1 LIKPAVDKK
10 SLVMK
15 RTILLLLATVA
26 LTSCRRYEFR
36 SPGVTITTM
45 NDSHQPVDTIE
56 VDYPGGSYG
65 IGSIAPGG
73 KHVRWVKVT
82 GSAPLRI
89 DFTDSKGEHQAKPL
103 TLNAGESGSIVLHI
117 QGDGSITVDDER
129 VKK

>member
-1 LIKPAVDKK
+1 MRRIVLF
-10 SLVMK
+10 
-15 RTILLLLATVA
+15 LLATVV

-45 NDSHQPVDTIE
+45 NDSRQPVSTIE

-65 IGSIAPGG
+65 IGSIAPGSR
-73 KHVRWVKVT
+73 HVRWIKVT

-103 TLNAGESGSIVLHI
+103 TLNAGESGVVVLHI
-117 QGDGSITVDDER
+117 HDDATVTVEDGR

>member
-1 LIKPAVDKK
+1 
-10 SLVMK
+10 
-15 RTILLLLATVA
+15 
-26 LTSCRRYEFR
+26 
-36 SPGVTITTM
+36 M
-45 NDSHQPVDTIE
+45 NNSHQPVNAIE

-89 DFTDSKGEHQAKPL
+89 DFMDSKGEHQAKPL
-103 TLNAGESGSIVLHI
+103 TLNAGESGVIVLHI
-117 QGDGSITVDDER
+117 HDDGSVTAEDAR